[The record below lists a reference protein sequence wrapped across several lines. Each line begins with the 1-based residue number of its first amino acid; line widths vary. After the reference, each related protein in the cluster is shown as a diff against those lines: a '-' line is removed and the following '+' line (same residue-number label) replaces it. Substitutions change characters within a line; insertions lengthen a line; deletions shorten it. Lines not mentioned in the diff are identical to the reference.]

1 MSMKRGNHMK
11 KILSKLQKI
20 EDFILFL
27 TFVIMIL
34 GAFAQVLNRN
44 IFKFGISWLE
54 EISRYCMVYMAL
66 LATEEGL
73 RDGSQISLT
82 VLTDRLGG
90 TAKTVCHV
98 ISKIVVIVFSAV
110 CFYFSFSIIQTQIMS
125 GQVSSGLR
133 VPMWIP
139 YSALPLSFGIITIVQ
154 TVTLV
159 LSFFTG
165 KGDDIPEKKE
175 AAE

>member
-1 MSMKRGNHMK
+1 M
-11 KILSKLQKI
+11 
-20 EDFILFL
+20 
-27 TFVIMIL
+27 
-34 GAFAQVLNRN
+34 
-44 IFKFGISWLE
+44 
-54 EISRYCMVYMAL
+54 
-66 LATEEGL
+66 
-73 RDGSQISLT
+73 
-82 VLTDRLGG
+82 
-90 TAKTVCHV
+90 CHV

-125 GQVSSGLR
+125 GQVSPGLR

>member
-66 LATEEGL
+66 LATEAGL

-90 TAKTVCHV
+90 TARLLRALGADARVDGDSLIVRGSPELSGGTAETESDHRMAMAAAVAACACRGAVTVSAPGCV
-98 ISKIVVIVFSAV
+98 SKSYPGFWDDL
-110 CFYFSFSIIQTQIMS
+110 
-125 GQVSSGLR
+125 SSL
-133 VPMWIP
+133 
-139 YSALPLSFGIITIVQ
+139 
-154 TVTLV
+154 
-159 LSFFTG
+159 
-165 KGDDIPEKKE
+165 E
-175 AAE
+175 ADK

>member
-1 MSMKRGNHMK
+1 MK

-66 LATEEGL
+66 LATEAGL

-82 VLTDRLGG
+82 VTLNPTNSTLHHARD
-90 TAKTVCHV
+90 
-98 ISKIVVIVFSAV
+98 VVSVNALRDA
-110 CFYFSFSIIQTQIMS
+110 SIRMIQILQLIKLLPQI
-125 GQVSSGLR
+125 
-133 VPMWIP
+133 
-139 YSALPLSFGIITIVQ
+139 
-154 TVTLV
+154 
-159 LSFFTG
+159 
-165 KGDDIPEKKE
+165 
-175 AAE
+175 

>member
-1 MSMKRGNHMK
+1 
-11 KILSKLQKI
+11 
-20 EDFILFL
+20 
-27 TFVIMIL
+27 
-34 GAFAQVLNRN
+34 
-44 IFKFGISWLE
+44 
-54 EISRYCMVYMAL
+54 MVYMAL
-66 LATEEGL
+66 LATEAGL

-98 ISKIVVIVFSAV
+98 ISKIVVIAFSAV

-165 KGDDIPEKKE
+165 RGDDIPEKKE

>member
-1 MSMKRGNHMK
+1 MKRGNRMK

-44 IFKFGISWLE
+44 IFKLGISWLE

-66 LATEEGL
+66 LATEAGL

-82 VLTDRLGG
+82 VLTDRFGG
-90 TAKTVCHV
+90 TDE
-98 ISKIVVIVFSAV
+98 
-110 CFYFSFSIIQTQIMS
+110 IMIHIA
-125 GQVSSGLR
+125 GRGL
-133 VPMWIP
+133 
-139 YSALPLSFGIITIVQ
+139 L
-154 TVTLV
+154 
-159 LSFFTG
+159 
-165 KGDDIPEKKE
+165 KE
-175 AAE
+175 AQ

>member
-1 MSMKRGNHMK
+1 MRYTATGPKPDSDRSAPPQRHENDTKTMYIAISGN
-11 KILSKLQKI
+11 I
-20 EDFILFL
+20 
-27 TFVIMIL
+27 
-34 GAFAQVLNRN
+34 
-44 IFKFGISWLE
+44 
-54 EISRYCMVYMAL
+54 
-66 LATEEGL
+66 
-73 RDGSQISLT
+73 GSGKTSLT
-82 VLTDRLGG
+82 EMLTDRLGG

>member
-1 MSMKRGNHMK
+1 MKRGNHMK

-66 LATEEGL
+66 LATEAGL
-73 RDGSQISLT
+73 RDGINAGRLRLKES
-82 VLTDRLGG
+82 DRLGG

-125 GQVSSGLR
+125 GQVSPGLR